1 MGKSVRWAML
11 LGAFVPVVS
20 CGVSYLSP
28 PVNPWMI
35 ERSPHPKGVLE
46 RGYVVHQQKC
56 AKCHGHEDPANHDV
70 EELTEDI
77 LPAMARKSK
86 LTLADEQAVT
96 AYLLAARQV
105 PRADQ
110 GSR

>member
-11 LGAFVPVVS
+11 LGAFIPVVS

-28 PVNPWMI
+28 PVNPQMV
-35 ERSPHPKGVLE
+35 EQSRHPKDVLQ

-56 AKCHGHEDPANHDV
+56 AKCHGYEDPANHEV
-70 EELTEDI
+70 EELTDEI

-86 LTLADEQAVT
+86 LGLADEQAVT

-105 PRADQ
+105 PRPDQ